1 MVETIEVIHTNDY
14 GKVSRFKTHTRNP
27 VKEALEHINEK
38 YFQSDVIEKEIKRT

>member
-14 GKVSRFKTHTRNP
+14 GKVSRYKTHTRNP

-38 YFQSDVIEKEIKRT
+38 YFQNEIIGKEIKKV